1 MNLRKNLNK
10 KNNTLIDMTPIID
23 VVFQLLTFFM
33 LTSTFI
39 KASAINVDLPKAVTS
54 DVQASRDAVITVYKS
69 GNITINDKS
78 TDIDNLGRILKEM
91 YNANN
96 DLVVVIQS
104 DKDVPYG
111 IVIELMDIVRIT
123 GIKKMSLSTVLKE

>member
-39 KASAINVDLPKAVTS
+39 KASAINVEVS
-54 DVQASRDAVITVYKS
+54 
-69 GNITINDKS
+69 
-78 TDIDNLGRILKEM
+78 
-91 YNANN
+91 
-96 DLVVVIQS
+96 
-104 DKDVPYG
+104 
-111 IVIELMDIVRIT
+111 
-123 GIKKMSLSTVLKE
+123 IKKVSS